1 MSERSRVLYDFF
13 SECVFFVLLAFH
25 DGEPLF
31 MRKVDKIIITLLLIT
46 AFEHERSQVEKQFFA
61 TDAIEPCQC

>member
-1 MSERSRVLYDFF
+1 
-13 SECVFFVLLAFH
+13 
-25 DGEPLF
+25 

-61 TDAIEPCQC
+61 TDAIEPCQCWKDQNNTRERIPKNLEFLSILTK